1 MAAYC
6 RPCASSGVPGSGAGP
21 KKASAA
27 QREPMK
33 FYEIPENRVVESGPG
48 TGRIVLATAPDDQD
62 LAILQGP
69 FRFEKV
75 IDRDAM

>member
-1 MAAYC
+1 
-6 RPCASSGVPGSGAGP
+6 
-21 KKASAA
+21 
-27 QREPMK
+27 MK